1 MKTKSWRHA
10 VAAASHGSKTLWSL
24 ERWAWLRSWT
34 PPQTIGVH
42 TRNRHS
48 EASRC
53 EPWQSAAWPT
63 AVTNTMLAR
72 ARCASVQSL
81 GRHDY
86 DFREMIFQVDLRL
99 YQREKSRSQDELQ
112 NMKSEIMQE
121 LCMAKERLL
130 EELASATTARMEGVE
145 TCLPQPPSEP
155 RPRPPSPR
163 QPGSHAVPGEV
174 TEGVTEEVTEAA
186 PGMEPPQ
193 GELPPNAKLA
203 SQIAPS
209 GCYTHDKREKDKIR
223 KSGESLQ
230 RKALALG
237 EMCNVFSVTMYW
249 NMVRGRME
257 VAMYVPGGQKI
268 PDLGQVVGGLLL
280 AVCPFPA

>member
-1 MKTKSWRHA
+1 MAVYGMVDSYEHDASEGEMCLSPEPRTPRSRLPQQDEPRHVVDA
-10 VAAASHGSKTLWSL
+10 TEEISAILMQKL
-24 ERWAWLRSWT
+24 EA
-34 PPQTIGVH
+34 
-42 TRNRHS
+42 
-48 EASRC
+48 
-53 EPWQSAAWPT
+53 
-63 AVTNTMLAR
+63 
-72 ARCASVQSL
+72 
-81 GRHDY
+81 
-86 DFREMIFQVDLRL
+86 FQGDLRL

-145 TCLPQPPSEP
+145 ACLPQLQSEP

-163 QPGSHAVPGEV
+163 QPGSHAVPGD
-174 TEGVTEEVTEAA
+174 VTEEVTEAA
-186 PGMEPPQ
+186 PETEPLQ
-193 GELPPNAKLA
+193 VELPPNAKFA

-209 GCYTHDKREKDKIR
+209 RRYMHDKREKDKIR

-249 NMVRGRME
+249 NIVRGRME

-268 PDLGQVVGGLLL
+268 PDLGQVVGGPLL
-280 AVCPFPA
+280 AVCPSPA